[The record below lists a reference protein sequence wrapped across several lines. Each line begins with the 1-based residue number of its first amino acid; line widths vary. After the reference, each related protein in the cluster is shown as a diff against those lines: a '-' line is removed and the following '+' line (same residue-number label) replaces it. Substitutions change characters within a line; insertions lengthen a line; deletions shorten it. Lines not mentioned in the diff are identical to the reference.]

1 MLGERIRT
9 LRKRKGYSQEQ
20 LARKLHVT
28 QRAVSQWEKNITTP
42 AADQLKSLSE
52 IFEITV
58 DSLLDETEQETK
70 QAQRNH
76 LRTEEARILAQGVD
90 RMPEADRKRAI
101 EIMTMV
107 FNQYKDFF
115 EKGEDDAT

>member
-28 QRAVSQWEKNITTP
+28 QGAVSQWEKNITTP